1 MPSASLSISA
11 GLFLL
16 CVWLFSKFF
25 LNASRGVTTTRLRGP
40 PRTNLILGLSE
51 FTLQSVSMS
60 GAYEEWATRYG
71 AVYAV
76 PTALGRQKIIVTD
89 STALLHVY
97 NAERTVYEKPKSDRK
112 FLGEMF
118 GHGIAWAE
126 GDEHK
131 RQRKAL
137 SPAFSNAA
145 IRKLTP
151 VFQDSTH
158 KVKSTWDDLIES
170 PEGAIIDVQKWLNAI
185 GLDSIGIAGFAHDF
199 HVLDGERSPVTA
211 VFEALEHA
219 NINSFDT
226 VVLILSFVFPIMS
239 SLPTRRTRLFW
250 ELRRTLEEIAGRML
264 EDTRREKEVG
274 VVDGMR
280 DKSLIG
286 LLLKAGLKDSEMRMT
301 PEEVA
306 SQMNVL
312 LLAGYE
318 TSSASLTWTLMEL
331 AWHPEIQEK
340 LRKELSQGGDCDDAT
355 WDQLTYELPY
365 LDAVVLE
372 ALRVHPVVTEL
383 GREAIRDDI
392 IPLGTPIVTASGET
406 VSNITIA
413 KGSTVVTPIRC
424 INRSEAF
431 WGPDAK
437 IFRPERWLEPITG
450 QAKDLQGHRHLLT
463 FHDGCRACIGKGFA
477 LAEMKAVLSILVR
490 HFTFEF
496 PDGLDTKVETHV
508 TIVVRPKV
516 AGQDGTKVPLRV
528 KRVE

>member
-1 MPSASLSISA
+1 MPSASLTISA

-51 FTLQSVSMS
+51 YTAQSVAMS
-60 GAYEEWATRYG
+60 DTYEEWATRYG
-71 AVYAV
+71 AVYTV
-76 PTALGRQKIIVTD
+76 PSALGRQKIVVTD
-89 STALLHVY
+89 PTALLHVY
-97 NAERTVYEKPKSDRK
+97 NAERSIYAKPGNDRQ
-112 FLGEMF
+112 FIGSVF
-118 GHGIAWAE
+118 GHGIIWAE
-126 GDEHK
+126 GEEHK

-145 IRKLTP
+145 TRKLTP

-170 PEGAIIDVQKWLNAI
+170 SDGAIIEVQKWMNAI
-185 GLDSIGIAGFAHDF
+185 ALDSIGIAGFAYDF
-199 HVLDGERSPVTA
+199 HVLDGEQSPVTA
-211 VFEALEHA
+211 VFDALEHA
-219 NINSFDT
+219 NLNSFDT
-226 VVLILSFVFPIMS
+226 AVLILSFVFPIIN
-239 SLPTRRTRLFW
+239 SLPTHRMRLFW

-264 EDTRREKEVG
+264 EDTRREKEAG
-274 VVDGMR
+274 VVDGVG

-286 LLLKAGLKDSEMRMT
+286 LLLKAGLEESEMHMT

-306 SQMNVL
+306 AQNVL

-318 TSSASLTWTLMEL
+318 TTAATLTWALMEL

-340 LRKELSQGGDCDDAT
+340 LRRELSQAGDRDAT

-372 ALRVHPVVTEL
+372 ALRMHPALTEIV
-383 GREAIRDDI
+383 REAVRDDI

-413 KGSTVVTPIRC
+413 KGSAIVTPIRC
-424 INRSEAF
+424 VNRSDAF
-431 WGPDAK
+431 WGSDAK
-437 IFRPERWLEPITG
+437 TFRPERWLEAITG
-450 QAKDLQGHRHLLT
+450 EAKDLQGHRHLLT
-463 FHDGCRACIGKGFA
+463 FHDGCRICLGKAFA
-477 LAEMKAVLSILVR
+477 LAEMKAVLSILIR

-496 PDGLDTKVETHV
+496 PDGLDMKVETHV
-508 TIVVRPKV
+508 TIAVRPKV
-516 AGQDGTKVPLRV
+516 AGQDGPKVPLRV
-528 KRVE
+528 KRVK